1 MSRKKTDLKVD
12 GKRRRASGEGG
23 NSKRFA
29 FVKMPDGREAKIPAA
44 KDAGTFICLATP
56 EGEWPDRAEITLLYD
71 VTHLVEGSTFRIK
84 EMRPGY
90 GMGKTK
96 TVRVIETDFEIE
108 QHEGCYGQAKRALLC
123 VEVMSGKEANELT
136 PDDLEGLN

>member
-1 MSRKKTDLKVD
+1 MSRRKQDLKVE
-12 GKRRRASGEGG
+12 GKRRRASGEGS

-29 FVKMPDGREAKIPAA
+29 FVRMPDGREARIPAA

-56 EGEWPDRAEITLLYD
+56 DGGWPDRAEITLLYD

-84 EMRPGY
+84 EMRPGH
-90 GMGKTK
+90 GMGQTK

-123 VEVMSGKEANELT
+123 VPVLSGKEANELSA
-136 PDDLEGLN
+136 DDLEVN